1 MNGFLC
7 YFVTS
12 QFSSSCVMGYTIF
25 HGALLIERV
34 LRTFLV
40 SNRFQWLQSV
50 VVGLMVICLLTLPN
64 VYQYTLSYPS
74 EPLYN
79 RFYCHSPSLLTSNIK
94 IRALQKALTFLICD
108 CCVTVGDVCLFLYNR
123 RQITNHKRLAATILT
138 KTTNC
143 AQPKF
148 RFVIANIVFLNKLD
162 GSSLLMEILGREIV
176 NFMRTFSIFLIAGS
190 QLLYYHVRRKETA
203 EWLNSK
209 SLTATETYFEMF
221 RKQLN

>member
-108 CCVTVGDVCLFLYNR
+108 CCVTVGDV
-123 RQITNHKRLAATILT
+123 
-138 KTTNC
+138 
-143 AQPKF
+143 
-148 RFVIANIVFLNKLD
+148 IANIVFLNKLD